1 MWSYTK
7 LPEDYPLFVSTG
19 RNEKTIKELNDLW
32 ITVGHGS
39 EDYSFNYM
47 RKNVFEE
54 QLFKCEDERFELDLT
69 INRYNS
75 TIETFERLQKEIQ
88 QATEKGEM

>member
-1 MWSYTK
+1 
-7 LPEDYPLFVSTG
+7 
-19 RNEKTIKELNDLW
+19 
-32 ITVGHGS
+32 
-39 EDYSFNYM
+39 M